1 MYDHSEVTTIIRNV
15 FNSNQNT
22 IDKIIV
28 LIGRILKFK
37 NNGLNLK
44 EPCLYENLVM
54 KRIKIIK
61 NFLNETYKFN
71 LIIDQINQI
80 ATN

>member
-1 MYDHSEVTTIIRNV
+1 MYDHSEVTTIIRNI

-44 EPCLYENLVM
+44 EPCL
-54 KRIKIIK
+54 
-61 NFLNETYKFN
+61 
-71 LIIDQINQI
+71 
-80 ATN
+80 